1 MSKGSRINS
10 TLAPERYSAI
20 ELLVRFSST
29 PKICPLHFA
38 VEWASDNR
46 GAVLLS
52 ATGISSSPPILGTP
66 TLVEAATAEKIGD
79 LAAHASLT
87 ISGLIV
93 PEGNTRQG
101 TLVLST
107 SAVWAEIATRLSF
120 NWDDAFRLSSDQW
133 EELIAGA
140 FKKAGYDEVTLTPR
154 SGDHGR
160 DVIAIKKG
168 IGCIKILGS
177 VKAYAPDHL
186 VEYDHVRALLGL
198 LSGERDAS
206 KGIITTTSDFP
217 PKIGDDPFIAPFL
230 PTRLELLNGKELQ
243 HWLARLSREGKE

>member
-1 MSKGSRINS
+1 M
-10 TLAPERYSAI
+10 
-20 ELLVRFSST
+20 
-29 PKICPLHFA
+29 
-38 VEWASDNR
+38 SDNR

-66 TLVEAATAEKIGD
+66 TLAEKIGD

-93 PEGNTRQG
+93 PEGKTRQG

-107 SAVWAEIATRLSF
+107 SAVWAEIATRLSS
-120 NWDDAFRLSSDQW
+120 NWDDAFRLSSNQW

-154 SGDHGR
+154 SGDLGR

-168 IGCIKILGS
+168 IGSIKILGS
-177 VKAYAPDHL
+177 VKAYARDHL
-186 VEYDHVRALLGL
+186 VEYDHVRALLGV
-198 LSGERDAS
+198 LSGELDAS

-217 PKIGDDPFIAPFL
+217 PKIRDDPYIAPFL

-243 HWLARLSREGKE
+243 HWLARLSMEGEG